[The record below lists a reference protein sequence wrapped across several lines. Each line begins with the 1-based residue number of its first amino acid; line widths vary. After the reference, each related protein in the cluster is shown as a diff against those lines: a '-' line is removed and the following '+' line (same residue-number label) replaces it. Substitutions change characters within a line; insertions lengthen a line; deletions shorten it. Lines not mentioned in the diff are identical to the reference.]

1 MTEWNPADL
10 PRGDGRVSLSI
21 DGPIGVLV
29 IDQPARR
36 NAISPGMM
44 CDLRDAVAQLEA
56 CSALSAVL
64 LTGASGAFCSGGDL
78 TAVREH
84 LMAPGAGAGT
94 VSYTHL
100 TLPTTPYV

>member
-21 DGPIGVLV
+21 DGPIATVV

-44 CDLRDAVAQLEA
+44 CDLQDAIEALEREA
-56 CSALSAVL
+56 GEGNAATRLFERIKGLFGKAREAVQ
-64 LTGASGAFCSGGDL
+64 
-78 TAVREH
+78 
-84 LMAPGAGAGT
+84 PKKN
-94 VSYTHL
+94 
-100 TLPTTPYV
+100 